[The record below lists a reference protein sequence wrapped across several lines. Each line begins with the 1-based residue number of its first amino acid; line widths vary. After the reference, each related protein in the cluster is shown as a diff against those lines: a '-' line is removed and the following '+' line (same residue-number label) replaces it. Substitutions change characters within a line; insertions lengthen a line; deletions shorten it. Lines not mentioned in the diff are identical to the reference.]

1 MGARLLALIIKEF
14 LALFRDKKSRMAVIV
29 PPILQ
34 LLVFGYAATFDLE
47 DAKLAIL
54 NEDGG
59 VFSRD
64 LAARFER
71 SPGFKIVGYL
81 RSTAEIAPLIDR
93 RGALLVLHIGEQC
106 AQEALGGDGCPL
118 QVLIDGRNS
127 NTAMLALNYVRT
139 IVTDFNEERAEV
151 NGTSLPARLNIR
163 AWFNPNL
170 ESRWFIV
177 PGIVALLAMIV
188 TLVVTSLSVARE
200 REAGTFDQLLVTPL
214 HPWEILIGKAMP
226 GLIVGV
232 GEASLIIAVTVFW
245 FEVPLVGKLS
255 VLYPALIIYVL
266 SHHRRGVD
274 DLVVF
279 CHPAASPAR
288 LLSLYRA
295 GGDPLRLLHPDRQ
308 HAAVHADL
316 DLPRSDALFPVHRP
330 PGVPRRGRARILYP
344 RSLADVAHRP
354 DHPQPGH
361 LAVPSPDVLKRIAH
375 QGPMRTHKR
384 QHPRRP
390 PCRNLSLLD

>member
-266 SHHRRGVD
+266 SIIGVGLMISSFSATLQQALLGSFLFIVPAVILSGFSTPIANMPPFMQTLTYLDPMRYFLSIVRRVFLEGAGLEYFIH
-274 DLVVF
+274 DLW
-279 CHPAASPAR
+279 PMSLIA
-288 LLSLYRA
+288 LITLSLA
-295 GGDPLRLLHPDRQ
+295 TW
-308 HAAVHADL
+308 
-316 DLPRSDALFPVHRP
+316 LFRHRM
-330 PGVPRRGRARILYP
+330 Y
-344 RSLADVAHRP
+344 
-354 DHPQPGH
+354 
-361 LAVPSPDVLKRIAH
+361 
-375 QGPMRTHKR
+375 
-384 QHPRRP
+384 
-390 PCRNLSLLD
+390 